1 MHHPCARPRGAL
13 VRRSTAVVTTAVL
26 TLSAAACTSDDGPAA
41 GQSSS
46 PSASQGATATLE
58 PRPAPAQVRVTR
70 VAGWMRPQDR
80 EVLADNVGKVVTA
93 YFEDAYLGGDQPRN
107 GFDDAF
113 ATFTRDAADS
123 ARRQQQL
130 TTNAELGP
138 TAEAV
143 VPRRQRAFLS
153 VLSPKGVATGV
164 TAKVDLTYL
173 VQRAERPDR
182 LVTVRGRLLL
192 TRGSS
197 GAWQIFGYDL
207 TRGDQAAGEG
217 A

>member
-1 MHHPCARPRGAL
+1 MHDPWARTRGAL
-13 VRRSTAVVTTAVL
+13 VRRTTAAVTATVL
-26 TLSAAACTSDDGPAA
+26 SLATAGCTGDDAPLPRPALPTVSE
-41 GQSSS
+41 GE
-46 PSASQGATATLE
+46 TATLE

-70 VAGWMRPQDR
+70 VAGRMRPKDR
-80 EVLADNVGKVVTA
+80 DVLAANVGKVVSA
-93 YFEDAYLGGDQPRN
+93 YFDDAYLGGDQPRTS
-107 GFDDAF
+107 FDDGF
-113 ATFTRDAADS
+113 ATFTRDAARS
-123 ARRQQQL
+123 ARRQQEL

-143 VPRRQRAFLS
+143 VPRRQRAHLS
-153 VLSPKGVATGV
+153 VLAPKGVATGV
-164 TAKVDLTYL
+164 TARVDLTYL
-173 VQRAERPDR
+173 VQRAEQPDR

-207 TRGDQAAGEG
+207 TRGDRAAGEG